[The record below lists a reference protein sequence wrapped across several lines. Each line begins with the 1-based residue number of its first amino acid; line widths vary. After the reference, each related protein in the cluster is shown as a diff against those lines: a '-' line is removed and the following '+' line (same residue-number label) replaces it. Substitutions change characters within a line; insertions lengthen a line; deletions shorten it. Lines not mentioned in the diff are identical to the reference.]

1 MERRA
6 GSTTSASLQLWVPCW
21 TFLCHRRTEQEHPAT
36 KCWSAVS
43 TASGLSL
50 HRPNALWSW
59 HSHRSLLEAPQSCSF
74 KMKLQTSDLVVV
86 NASFSHGAKT
96 CLVINARPKVQPVS
110 EICFCSLAPLWSSA
124 PFPAKCEW
132 PQAAPPSVGTL
143 RARLSPS
150 LPGLSSTPDTH
161 MQAQV
166 SARLR
171 RPLGPSG
178 PLIFSQ
184 ATCVSPISIWLWG
197 YSGSHSRM
205 RRGQMHRAASLIQS
219 IFHLKHQEENKCQT
233 LQLKIS

>member
-161 MQAQV
+161 MQAGSQHGYAV
-166 SARLR
+166 LWAPPALWYSHRQRVWVRLAYGCGVILDPTAGCGGTDAQSSVIDSKHLPPKASR
-171 RPLGPSG
+171 RK
-178 PLIFSQ
+178 
-184 ATCVSPISIWLWG
+184 
-197 YSGSHSRM
+197 
-205 RRGQMHRAASLIQS
+205 QMSNITA
-219 IFHLKHQEENKCQT
+219 
-233 LQLKIS
+233 